1 MRIPAVRVWVS
12 AALVLPV
19 LPAMATERASPALCV
34 TVVAN
39 TAAPDYLECL
49 SAELSAGLSGAEDTR
64 LALDAS
70 ARSRQPREPAEQGL
84 YTQTATR
91 LRLGANFG
99 RSVVPYRPVLDY
111 RNPLLTPVQA
121 PQ

>member
-1 MRIPAVRVWVS
+1 MRVLVC
-12 AALVLPV
+12 AALGVPA
-19 LPAMATERASPALCV
+19 LPAMATEPASPTLCV

-39 TAAPDYLECL
+39 TAAPDYLDCL

-70 ARSRQPREPAEQGL
+70 ARSRQLRAPAEQGL
-84 YTQTATR
+84 YTQAATR